1 MFGPWKALVVTVRK
15 YTALPFGRNCAA
27 NFGLVMSGLV
37 ELGVIEARLPALRI
51 GDIAFPS
58 PLIIGPILATTAVL
72 ATNFLVLVAAC
83 AGSYWPAVALPLST
97 TMASTFYPA
106 LPP

>member
-37 ELGVIEARLPALRI
+37 ELGVIVARFPALRI

-58 PLIIGPILATTAVL
+58 PLICGPTLATTAVL
-72 ATNFLVLVAAC
+72 ETTLLCFVAPPAGGARPPPPRARC
-83 AGSYWPAVALPLST
+83 APKGSLLY
-97 TMASTFYPA
+97 
-106 LPP
+106 